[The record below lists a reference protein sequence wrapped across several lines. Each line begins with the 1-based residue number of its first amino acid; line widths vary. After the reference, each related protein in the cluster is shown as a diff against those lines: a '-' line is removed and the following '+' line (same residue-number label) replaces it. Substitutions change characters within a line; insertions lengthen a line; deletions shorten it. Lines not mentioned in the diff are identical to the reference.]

1 MSIFQQDNPFNEFM
15 SHIGDMALAN
25 IAWAVCSLPVVTVGA
40 STQALFEV
48 ARAID
53 EGQDGHVLKRF
64 WSAFT
69 RRFGT
74 NLAIGVIFLAFYG
87 LIGFD
92 MWYTSSRSVSDDLN
106 VIDYGVCVAIGIIG
120 AIGTAYV
127 LPLASRSSRSVSQQ
141 LKCSVALVAAHPLP
155 ALIIVALMAIPVAV
169 AVWVPGG
176 LFFVGFF
183 WGLLFAGCSA
193 WLDVVVMRRQR
204 VFDDPLVTADE
215 ARNSLSAP
223 SSTVHP
229 FTN

>member
-74 NLAIGVIFLAFYG
+74 NLATGAIFLAFYG

-92 MWYTSSRSVSDDLN
+92 M
-106 VIDYGVCVAIGIIG
+106 
-120 AIGTAYV
+120 
-127 LPLASRSSRSVSQQ
+127 
-141 LKCSVALVAAHPLP
+141 
-155 ALIIVALMAIPVAV
+155 
-169 AVWVPGG
+169 
-176 LFFVGFF
+176 
-183 WGLLFAGCSA
+183 
-193 WLDVVVMRRQR
+193 
-204 VFDDPLVTADE
+204 
-215 ARNSLSAP
+215 
-223 SSTVHP
+223 
-229 FTN
+229 